1 MAKIVVLFSKGT
13 KGVSV
18 KTDYASFFR
27 RALSPLPL
35 SDMNLKYCETNPIL
49 SDSVHAW
56 LKGKGHCRVEV
67 LTHFPDHWISKPL
80 APDETNGRLQIGD
93 VILAVGESRRVEV
106 NGKIRCRV
114 IPSA

>member
-27 RALSPLPL
+27 RALSPSPIT
-35 SDMNLKYCETNPIL
+35 DTNLFYAETNPIL

-56 LKGKGHCRVEV
+56 LKGNGHCRVEV
-67 LTHFPDHWISKPL
+67 LTHFPDHWKTPI
-80 APDETNGRLQIGD
+80 APDEKNGRLQIGD